1 LRIDFHCHIFQKQMR
16 REAIGIIRQ
25 FEGYGFYERM
35 MDKIQEIETIETG
48 DIIQRTLYHVKKAGI
63 DKVVLLPVNMK
74 ENEMVKN
81 WQKEAPNVFIPF
93 YNPPEKEDNEVD
105 IKEVIEKAIK
115 EDHYKG
121 FKIMLSFREKKL
133 NDEILYPTLEIAEK
147 YKVPILMHSG
157 YPPPGT
163 KKNVLTYSNPV
174 VIDEFINSFPKA
186 NIIIAHMGFPW
197 TDVAIALATQY
208 PNIYLD
214 VSNMAYM
221 MPKHLEELLLQAKE
235 IMGTGKILFGSDGSL
250 PEMIEIAIDY
260 FNNAGFLT
268 QQDLE
273 NIMGRNAQNLLK
285 IKKN

>member
-1 LRIDFHCHIFQKQMR
+1 MR

-163 KKNVLTYSNPV
+163 KKSVLTYSNPV

>member
-1 LRIDFHCHIFQKQMR
+1 
-16 REAIGIIRQ
+16 
-25 FEGYGFYERM
+25 
-35 MDKIQEIETIETG
+35 
-48 DIIQRTLYHVKKAGI
+48 
-63 DKVVLLPVNMK
+63 
-74 ENEMVKN
+74 
-81 WQKEAPNVFIPF
+81 
-93 YNPPEKEDNEVD
+93 
-105 IKEVIEKAIK
+105 
-115 EDHYKG
+115 
-121 FKIMLSFREKKL
+121 
-133 NDEILYPTLEIAEK
+133 
-147 YKVPILMHSG
+147 
-157 YPPPGT
+157 
-163 KKNVLTYSNPV
+163 
-174 VIDEFINSFPKA
+174 
-186 NIIIAHMGFPW
+186 MGFPW